1 MKEHLDKYPNTAVI
15 VYQLTSMFSCSKDQ
29 KYFIITEKIKHLI
42 LMPRPYYIWVIGDVE
57 NIALL
62 KAHIPDTKFKGG
74 GVQHSYT
81 LLPPLNME
89 IDYAIL
95 NSPKFGSFERDKK
108 STKTSIYNIKK
119 ASNGAHK
126 GNFMFTIGMDLSLF
140 TVLLGDEYLTNTESY
155 ARLINKQPNND
166 YFIEIEH
173 NTNPNTNYTHN
184 MKLTTDKISV
194 GELEVF

>member
-1 MKEHLDKYPNTAVI
+1 
-15 VYQLTSMFSCSKDQ
+15 
-29 KYFIITEKIKHLI
+29 
-42 LMPRPYYIWVIGDVE
+42 
-57 NIALL
+57 
-62 KAHIPDTKFKGG
+62 
-74 GVQHSYT
+74 
-81 LLPPLNME
+81 ME

-95 NSPKFGSFERDKK
+95 NSPKLGSFERDKK

-119 ASNGAHK
+119 APNGAHK
-126 GNFMFTIGMDLSLF
+126 GNFMFTIGMDLSF
-140 TVLLGDEYLTNTESY
+140 FKVLLGNEYLTNTESY

-194 GELEVF
+194 GELEIILRNQFPQWIYDINDDEGLDIYKNDAINKTFGIRYLAEGIYEAYNFSGSSIYTTMKFNLKK